1 MIQRTIITYQAVVE
15 ISEDLKSRNAARQKN
30 IIVSAF
36 SRRRNLLPPFSPP
49 SRRFILATISVR
61 SIFAEKSNG
70 DLSGMS
76 NKIIIAGRSIG
87 LFGLEAALLKIK
99 QLIKEENIHKDQAAE
114 RLLELV
120 EKKNYI
126 PSSSRKDYILAFDK
140 LLEGRQEAA
149 PAKPIRILGPGC
161 VGCDKLEQLV
171 LEVLAEQGIAADIYH
186 VTDRDEIWRYGVTR
200 TPALL
205 VGDEVLSAGTIPTS
219 AQIQAW
225 LSERL

>member
-1 MIQRTIITYQAVVE
+1 MHSIHVE
-15 ISEDLKSRNAARQKN
+15 KCNGEL
-30 IIVSAF
+30 SA
-36 SRRRNLLPPFSPP
+36 
-49 SRRFILATISVR
+49 
-61 SIFAEKSNG
+61 
-70 DLSGMS
+70 MS
-76 NKIIIAGRSIG
+76 NKIIIAGKSIG
-87 LFGLEAALLKIK
+87 LFGLEASLLKIK
-99 QLIKEENIHKDQAAE
+99 QLIKEEKIHKDQAAE

-126 PSSSRKDYILAFDK
+126 PFSSRRDYILAFDE
-140 LLEGRQEAA
+140 LLEGRQETAS
-149 PAKPIRILGPGC
+149 AKPIRILGPGC

-205 VGDEVLSAGTIPTS
+205 IGDEVLSAGTIPTR
-219 AQIQAW
+219 AQVQAW